1 MTPDNSRPDPTPHE
15 ETSRS
20 ADPLNEETPA
30 TADTSRPASHD
41 ETPAAAD
48 VSRPTSHEDSPLAA
62 DTSRSAGTSPH
73 LTEATRQDD
82 PPPSDRTPLDDWT
95 GSVEADSTTPE
106 SAADRAA
113 KGRAARL
120 FDIRRIIGGLFLVY
134 GVILVITGIVDGN
147 DAVTKAE
154 GIRVNLWTGIG
165 MIVVAGVFIGWE
177 RLRPVEI
184 SPSEDDPAT

>member
-1 MTPDNSRPDPTPHE
+1 MTPNDPDTPPPGSPDPTP
-15 ETSRS
+15 
-20 ADPLNEETPA
+20 
-30 TADTSRPASHD
+30 RPAGAPPHTNRVP
-41 ETPAAAD
+41 EPTP
-48 VSRPTSHEDSPLAA
+48 H
-62 DTSRSAGTSPH
+62 
-73 LTEATRQDD
+73 DD

-95 GSVEADSTTPE
+95 GSVEPDSTTPE

-147 DAVTKAE
+147 DAMAKAE
-154 GIRVNLWTGIG
+154 GVRVNLWTGIG
-165 MIVVAGVFIGWE
+165 MIVVAAVFIGWE
-177 RLRPVEI
+177 LLRPVEI